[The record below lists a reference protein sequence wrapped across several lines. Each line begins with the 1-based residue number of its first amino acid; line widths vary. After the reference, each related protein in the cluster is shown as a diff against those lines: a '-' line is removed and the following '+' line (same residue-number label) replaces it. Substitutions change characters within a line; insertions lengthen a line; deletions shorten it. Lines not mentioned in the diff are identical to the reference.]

1 MKSTKT
7 VLAVAILIAVVPSC
21 SMPASEPAPSTPLPQ
36 GVFRA
41 TQDCDIRITSPSGVQ
56 SAETNSISVA
66 FEINSRGLPI
76 VLGEEIA
83 VGRTVELEG
92 IQVTYT
98 RIEATTNG
106 VIIHSTISGSVN
118 NVSFSGTAI
127 ATFSSSG
134 ASEVQYDF
142 TQTWTDSDGFAYN
155 MGCTF
160 ILVP

>member
-7 VLAVAILIAVVPSC
+7 VLAFAIVIAVVPSC

-36 GVFRA
+36 GVFS
-41 TQDCDIRITSPSGVQ
+41 TTDDCDIRTTTPSGAQ
-56 SAETNSISVA
+56 TTETQTLSIT
-66 FEINSRGLPI
+66 FEINARGVPI

-98 RIEATTNG
+98 RIEATANG
-106 VIIHSTISGSVN
+106 IIIHSTISGSVN
-118 NVSFSGTAI
+118 NVSSSGTAI
-127 ATFSSSG
+127 ATFSATETG
-134 ASEVQYDF
+134 EIQYDI
-142 TQTWTDSDGFAYN
+142 TSALIDSDGFVYN
-155 MGCTF
+155 SGCTF